1 VIKCLVQLHPDD
13 AVENR
18 LEQEAQ
24 IKALY
29 DAAQVSG
36 HELLL
41 EVIPSDA
48 CHITTTPSCAP
59 SSACTTWASTRNGGS
74 WKACRPSNGK
84 PSMPSCTNAI
94 RIAVASCCSA

>member
-1 VIKCLVQLHPDD
+1 MIKCLVQLHPDD

-41 EVIPSDA
+41 EVIPA
-48 CHITTTPSCAP
+48 EVLA
-59 SSACTTWASTRNGGS
+59 AA
-74 WKACRPSNGK
+74 
-84 PSMPSCTNAI
+84 
-94 RIAVASCCSA
+94 